1 MRFLERSKFYGTYK
15 KAVAF
20 RYPGRAYAAQLR
32 TGARPR
38 SVGGGGRPY
47 VPTILPTRRNAA
59 T

>member
-1 MRFLERSKFYGTYK
+1 MRFLERSKFYGTYE

-38 SVGGGGRPY
+38 SVGGGGPY
-47 VPTILPTRRNAA
+47 VPTILSIRRNAA